1 MSAILRPF
9 GPADIQPCGIVVYEA
24 FTAFAARTGFPP
36 SFPSVEIATALVRNL
51 VEDRTIFG
59 VVAEQD
65 GQVVGS
71 NFLTMGDRIGGVGPV
86 TVSPAAQSSGIGRR
100 LMQAVINQ
108 GLKLD
113 GIRLVQD
120 SSNILTVCL
129 YAALGFEV
137 QEPLLGIVGTPRE
150 ELRPGEQV
158 RPLKKQDLATCN
170 KLCAQIHG
178 FDRASDLDRAR
189 EPFVVIRNGRITG
202 YLTSATLYQTSHGI
216 AETEEDMTALLCGA
230 SAATGKPVALLLP
243 TRQASLLRWCLSNG
257 FKAQRPMTLMAMGAY
272 NKPAGAWF
280 PSLWY

>member
-1 MSAILRPF
+1 MSATLRPF
-9 GPADIQPCGIVVYEA
+9 GSADIQPCGLVVYEA
-24 FTAFAARTGFPP
+24 FAAFAARTGFPP
-36 SFPSVEIATALVRNL
+36 SFPSVEIATAVVRNL
-51 VEDRTIFG
+51 VEDRRTFG
-59 VVAEQD
+59 IVAEQD
-65 GQVVGS
+65 GRPVGS
-71 NFLTMGDRIGGVGPV
+71 NFLTMGDSIGGVGPV
-86 TVSPAAQSSGIGRR
+86 TVSPATQGSGIGRQ

-137 QEPLLGIVGTPRE
+137 QEPLLGIVGTPRK

-158 RPLKKQDLATCN
+158 RPLGKQDLAAGN
-170 KLCAQIHG
+170 ELCARIHG
-178 FDRASDLDRAR
+178 FSRASDLDRAR
-189 EPFVVIRNGRITG
+189 EPFVVTRNGRITG
-202 YLTSATLYQTSHGI
+202 YLTSATLYQSSHGV
-216 AETEEDMTALLCGA
+216 AETEEDMQALLCGA

-243 TRQASLLRWCLSNG
+243 TRQASLLRWCLANG

-272 NKPAGAWF
+272 NKPVGAWF